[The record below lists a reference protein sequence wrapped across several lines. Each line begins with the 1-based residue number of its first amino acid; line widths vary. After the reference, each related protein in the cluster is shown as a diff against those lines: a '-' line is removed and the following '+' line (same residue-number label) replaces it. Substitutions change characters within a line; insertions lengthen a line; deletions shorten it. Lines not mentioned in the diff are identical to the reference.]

1 MAESR
6 DKQEP
11 FKEMI
16 LELRISNVT
25 LGKIEQN
32 TLNTADLSLESA
44 SGMESFV
51 SEIKLLREDLTK
63 NYKPI
68 KGNKKEETLSAKD
81 SSNLYIISKETAS
94 TAFHTFNMIGILEGT
109 YSLTKDILA
118 SLQTNRLADAEQRLE
133 DKKARE
139 NQTNLKPGG
148 TNQPRLE
155 GGLGSLTKLGIL
167 GALAGIA
174 GLVVGFVSGLVET
187 IGTYFTTIKMGIQK
201 IFSVTGITKI
211 LEGIFLK
218 IKTFLQESTIV
229 KTITNFFKPIE
240 QFFTGL
246 ATESKLI
253 KGIQTMW
260 PKVKGFFEPIKNI
273 FTFLISKVGL
283 LGSIIPGLGTV
294 GSLFANLKTIFGTL
308 SKLGKFLG
316 GPIVTAVIQGA
327 LSLFEGFKVFQKT
340 GDIGKALEVGA
351 VGFINAFTGNILD
364 LLKSVVS
371 WIAGALGFEGIEKAL
386 DSFSFSDIIAEF
398 FRRFIKTGQDAFEQ
412 FFQNFVDIFGDI
424 GNAISN
430 GDIMGTVGEIFR
442 GFMKTLVALP
452 LDIVKGFVASAAGAL
467 GANDI
472 EKSIRSVSFAKMFGG
487 TVTQTGAETDS
498 SNKSIL
504 GAAGDTTDVKRKQK
518 EAAKELRKAE
528 KGIGESASDTAKE
541 LIPAA
546 NDIIDKGKAL
556 LGISGDANEGF
567 MDMLFKSY
575 NENVGTTV
583 SNITPNP
590 STIGSDIAAIQS
602 DTANANMAASIMPV
616 EMSSGGGGGN
626 SNVSHS
632 NTSVTYQNNNIPD
645 RTSWMLRPIFGGM

>member
-1 MAESR
+1 
-6 DKQEP
+6 
-11 FKEMI
+11 
-16 LELRISNVT
+16 
-25 LGKIEQN
+25 
-32 TLNTADLSLESA
+32 
-44 SGMESFV
+44 
-51 SEIKLLREDLTK
+51 
-63 NYKPI
+63 
-68 KGNKKEETLSAKD
+68 
-81 SSNLYIISKETAS
+81 
-94 TAFHTFNMIGILEGT
+94 
-109 YSLTKDILA
+109 
-118 SLQTNRLADAEQRLE
+118 
-133 DKKARE
+133 
-139 NQTNLKPGG
+139 
-148 TNQPRLE
+148 
-155 GGLGSLTKLGIL
+155 
-167 GALAGIA
+167 
-174 GLVVGFVSGLVET
+174 
-187 IGTYFTTIKMGIQK
+187 
-201 IFSVTGITKI
+201 
-211 LEGIFLK
+211 
-218 IKTFLQESTIV
+218 
-229 KTITNFFKPIE
+229 
-240 QFFTGL
+240 
-246 ATESKLI
+246 
-253 KGIQTMW
+253 
-260 PKVKGFFEPIKNI
+260 
-273 FTFLISKVGL
+273 
-283 LGSIIPGLGTV
+283 
-294 GSLFANLKTIFGTL
+294 
-308 SKLGKFLG
+308 
-316 GPIVTAVIQGA
+316 
-327 LSLFEGFKVFQKT
+327 
-340 GDIGKALEVGA
+340 
-351 VGFINAFTGNILD
+351 
-364 LLKSVVS
+364 
-371 WIAGALGFEGIEKAL
+371 
-386 DSFSFSDIIAEF
+386 
-398 FRRFIKTGQDAFEQ
+398 
-412 FFQNFVDIFGDI
+412 
-424 GNAISN
+424 
-430 GDIMGTVGEIFR
+430 MGTVGEIFR

>member
-1 MAESR
+1 MADAR
-6 DKQEP
+6 DKQEL

-16 LELRISNVT
+16 LELKVSNET

-32 TLNTADLSLESA
+32 TLNTADLSLENA
-44 SGMESFV
+44 VNMESLAT
-51 SEIKLLREDLTK
+51 EIKSLFEDLKK
-63 NYKPI
+63 NYKPAARDVKQ
-68 KGNKKEETLSAKD
+68 KGGSLSAKD
-81 SSNLYIISKETAS
+81 SSNLFIISKETAS

-109 YSLTKDILA
+109 YSLTKDILTT
-118 SLQTNRLADAEQRLE
+118 LQGNQLANEENRLE
-133 DKKARE
+133 DKKDAE
-139 NQTNLKPGG
+139 KKNKMMPTGGDKPNLK
-148 TNQPRLE
+148 
-155 GGLGSLTKLGIL
+155 GGLGSVGIL

-174 GLVVGFVSGLVET
+174 GLVIGFVSGLIET
-187 IGTYFTTIKMGIQK
+187 LGSYFKAIKKGIEKILNIGA
-201 IFSVTGITKI
+201 ITKK
-211 LEGIFLK
+211 LEETFLK
-218 IKTFLQESTIV
+218 ITTFLKESALGKAVI
-229 KTITNFFKPIE
+229 KFFEPI
-240 QFFTGL
+240 QKFFAGL
-246 ATESKLI
+246 GAESKLVQ
-253 KGIQTMW
+253 GIVSLW
-260 PKVKGFFEPIKNI
+260 PKVKGFFEPIQKV

-283 LGSIIPGLGTV
+283 LTSLIPGLGKV
-294 GSLFANLKTIFGTL
+294 GALFGNLKTIFGTF

-327 LSLFEGFKVFQKT
+327 LSLFEGFKIFKET

-364 LLKSVVS
+364 LLKSAVS
-371 WIAGALGFEGIEKAL
+371 WIAGALGFEGIEEAL

-412 FFQNFVDIFGDI
+412 FFQNFIDIFGDI

-616 EMSSGGGGGN
+616 EMSSGGGDGN

>member
-1 MAESR
+1 MADAR
-6 DKQEP
+6 DKQEL

-16 LELRISNVT
+16 LELKVSNET

-32 TLNTADLSLESA
+32 TLNTADLSLENA
-44 SGMESFV
+44 VNMESLAT
-51 SEIKLLREDLTK
+51 EIKSLFEDLKK
-63 NYKPI
+63 NYKPAARDVKQ
-68 KGNKKEETLSAKD
+68 KGGSLSAKD
-81 SSNLYIISKETAS
+81 SSNLFIISKETAS

-109 YSLTKDILA
+109 YSLTKDILTT
-118 SLQTNRLADAEQRLE
+118 LQGNQLANEENRLE
-133 DKKARE
+133 DKKDAE
-139 NQTNLKPGG
+139 KKNKMMPTGGDKPNLK
-148 TNQPRLE
+148 
-155 GGLGSLTKLGIL
+155 GGLGSVGIL

-174 GLVVGFVSGLVET
+174 GLVIGFVSGLIET
-187 IGTYFTTIKMGIQK
+187 LGSYFKAIKKGIEKILNIGA
-201 IFSVTGITKI
+201 ITKK
-211 LEGIFLK
+211 LEETFLK
-218 IKTFLQESTIV
+218 ITTFLKESALGKAVI
-229 KTITNFFKPIE
+229 KFFEPI
-240 QFFTGL
+240 QKFFAGL
-246 ATESKLI
+246 GAESKLVQ
-253 KGIQTMW
+253 GIVSLW
-260 PKVKGFFEPIKNI
+260 PKVKGFFEPIQKV

-283 LGSIIPGLGTV
+283 LTSLIPGLGKV
-294 GSLFANLKTIFGTL
+294 GALFGNLKTIFGTF

-364 LLKSVVS
+364 LLKSAVS

-412 FFQNFVDIFGDI
+412 FFQNFIDIFGDI

-504 GAAGDTTDVKRKQK
+504 GAAGDTTDLKRKQK
-518 EAAKELRKAE
+518 EAKKELNKAE